1 MILPCD
7 PIMTEEAL
15 DDHSDWQ
22 QQGPLPLDVRLDRA
36 GQHVVRAR
44 LFFELWS
51 YFEEDATRAKIIET
65 MQDYSEFFR
74 FTSHAYLV
82 AYIIYIAGIFDK
94 RRDTIS
100 VTRLASEMK
109 TAELIKGQQVAEIDA
124 LLAEAA
130 PIADKV
136 TILRHNA
143 FAHRS
148 AMIGYD
154 DVFKMAAVTPGQLR
168 ELTELVLKI
177 VNRLLLARGLN
188 EQDFAPLP
196 REDAEK
202 IMRALGECPR

>member
-1 MILPCD
+1 
-7 PIMTEEAL
+7 MTEEAL

-22 QQGPLPLDVRLDRA
+22 QQAPLPLDLRLDRA

-51 YFEEDATRAKIIET
+51 YFEEDTTRAKIIET

-74 FTSHAYLV
+74 STPHAYLV
-82 AYIIYIAGIFDK
+82 AYVIFDK
-94 RRDTIS
+94 RKDTIS

-109 TAELIKGQQVAEIDA
+109 TAKLIEGQQAAEIDA
-124 LLAEAA
+124 LLPEAA
-130 PIADKV
+130 PISDKV
-136 TILRHNA
+136 TTLRHNA

-148 AMIGYD
+148 ARIRYY

-168 ELTELVLKI
+168 ELTELALKI
-177 VNRLLLARGLN
+177 VNRLLLARGLKD
-188 EQDFAPLP
+188 QYFTPLP

-202 IMRALGECPR
+202 IMRALGKCPR